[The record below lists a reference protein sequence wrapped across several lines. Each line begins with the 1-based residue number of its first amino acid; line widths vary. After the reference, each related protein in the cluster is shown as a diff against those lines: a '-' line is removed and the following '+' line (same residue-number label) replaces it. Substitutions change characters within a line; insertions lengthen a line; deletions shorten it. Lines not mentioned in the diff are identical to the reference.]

1 MLYKSRVT
9 VVSVLFSLL
18 YFFVQKTYEYS
29 NESYEVSLVKDAVA
43 AFFYNFRTG
52 FLNCLG

>member
-29 NESYEVSLVKDAVA
+29 NELYEVSLVKDAVA
-43 AFFYNFRTG
+43 AFFTILGPG
-52 FLNCLG
+52 F